1 MTGTSRDLNHQ
12 TESCRRV
19 RGAWKADS
27 EYILELRTEGQSSRT
42 AFLNKGIPLYRL
54 SGRLRREE
62 RPLQRQGMIS
72 TRRGKWREPFIKK
85 GGNTTALRPFHRMER
100 LFCTETMSRAPRPK
114 GQACEREEA
123 LQNLTASGSG
133 RNTSPRTGGDDAK
146 SRSQQARRKTKQEEK
161 NNEQEKETQKSI

>member
-114 GQACEREEA
+114 GLACAKSHSQWKRQKHKSA
-123 LQNLTASGSG
+123 NRRRRCKIQKPTGTAK
-133 RNTSPRTGGDDAK
+133 NKTGGK
-146 SRSQQARRKTKQEEK
+146 KHVTECL
-161 NNEQEKETQKSI
+161 